1 MTLRLIEII
10 GDGACATHA
19 RAIAP
24 RYGAHSVYSSPQN
37 EDGKQRTTVL
47 IGLERQQEFL
57 DALQDAFGKGDWRIV
72 LTAVE
77 AAIPDPEKEQRE
89 QEKAE
94 REEKEALGIPLNAKE
109 EEARK
114 AKKTKAVMATRE
126 ELYNEVVRNAK
137 LDRNFVVLVLLS
149 AVVAA
154 IGLASD
160 NVAVIIGAMVI
171 APLLGPNLAMAFGSA
186 LGDLNL
192 MFKAAITNAAGL
204 GMTLALTV
212 IIGIIW
218 DFDVLASDELL
229 SRTELNLAAIALA
242 IAYGAAAVLS
252 LTTGLSSTLVGV
264 MVAVA
269 LMPPAATV
277 GITLGA
283 GKFDLAM
290 NASILLAVNVV
301 AVNLAA
307 QLVLLLKGIRPRT
320 WLERKTATQS
330 VKITILG
337 WGLMLAILTAIIIVL
352 EDFAKIAENLQ

>member
-1 MTLRLIEII
+1 MNN
-10 GDGACATHA
+10 
-19 RAIAP
+19 
-24 RYGAHSVYSSPQN
+24 SV
-37 EDGKQRTTVL
+37 T
-47 IGLERQQEFL
+47 
-57 DALQDAFGKGDWRIV
+57 
-72 LTAVE
+72 
-77 AAIPDPEKEQRE
+77 
-89 QEKAE
+89 
-94 REEKEALGIPLNAKE
+94 AKE
-109 EEARK
+109 R
-114 AKKTKAVMATRE
+114 
-126 ELYNEVVRNAK
+126 
-137 LDRNFVVLVLLS
+137 
-149 AVVAA
+149 
-154 IGLASD
+154 
-160 NVAVIIGAMVI
+160 GA
-171 APLLGPNLAMAFGSA
+171 
-186 LGDLNL
+186 LN
-192 MFKAAITNAAGL
+192 GL

-212 IIGIIW
+212 IIGLIW

-242 IAYGAAAVLS
+242 LASGAAAVLS

-290 NASILLAVNVV
+290 NASILLAVNIV